1 MMQRLMHLLGI
12 DFFRVSHAERLVSA
26 AGAFIGILA
35 IMLISTYFLK
45 DHTAVILIASMG
57 ASAVLLFAV
66 PHGALSQPWALVGG
80 HLISAVIGVSCAK
93 LIPDQLIAA
102 PLATGLAVG
111 AMYYLR
117 CIHPP
122 GGATALVSVIGGPEI
137 TALGYGFVI
146 TPVSINVLAI
156 LLTAVLFNT
165 FFAWRRYPAY
175 LGRRKIETDADLIP
189 DEAEAIAREDFISAL
204 SEIDS
209 YIDVTEDDLLTIY
222 HLVTQRREGAHL
234 RPSELELGHY
244 YSNGQYGELWSVRQ
258 IIDWPDVSAQ
268 GEPKLIY
275 KVVAGDGRR
284 TTGVLSMTAFA
295 NWAKHEVFLDE
306 ENWRRVPRDDLDRN
320 IQD

>member
-1 MMQRLMHLLGI
+1 MHIAGI
-12 DFFRVSHAERLVSA
+12 DFYRVSHAERLASA
-26 AGAFIGILA
+26 AGAFIGILT
-35 IMLISTYFLK
+35 IMLISSYFLK
-45 DHTAVILIASMG
+45 GHTSVILIASMG

-80 HLISAVIGVSCAK
+80 HLISAIIGVSCAK
-93 LIPDQLIAA
+93 LIPDIMIAA
-102 PLATGLAVG
+102 PLAVGLAVG
-111 AMYYLR
+111 AMHYLR

-122 GGATALVSVIGGPEI
+122 GGATALVSVIGGSEI

-146 TPVSINVLAI
+146 TPVLINVLVI
-156 LLTAVLFNT
+156 LLSAVFFNF

-175 LGRRKIETDADLIP
+175 LVRRRTKGGADQIP
-189 DEAEAIAREDFISAL
+189 TEAESIAREDFVSAL

-222 HLVTQRREGAHL
+222 NLVTKRREGAHL

-258 IIDWPDVSAQ
+258 IIDWPEASAQ

-275 KVVAGDGRR
+275 KIVAGVGRR
-284 TTGVLSMTAFA
+284 TTGVLSMTEFA
-295 NWAKHEVFLDE
+295 NWARHEVFLDE
-306 ENWRRVPRDDLDRN
+306 ENWRRVPSKEPGN
-320 IQD
+320 NVQD

>member
-1 MMQRLMHLLGI
+1 MRILGV
-12 DFFRVSHAERLVSA
+12 DFYRVSHTERLVSA

-35 IMLISTYFLK
+35 IMLISSYFLE
-45 DHTAVILIASMG
+45 DRTDVILIASMG

-80 HLISAVIGVSCAK
+80 HLVSALIGVSCAK
-93 LIPDQLIAA
+93 LIPEVLIVA
-102 PLATGLAVG
+102 PLAVGLAVG
-111 AMYYLR
+111 AMHYLR

-146 TPVSINVLAI
+146 TPVLINVLAI
-156 LLTAVLFNT
+156 LLTAVLFNYI
-165 FFAWRRYPAY
+165 FAWRRYPAY
-175 LGRRKIETDADLIP
+175 LGRRKMETEIDQMPDA
-189 DEAEAIAREDFISAL
+189 AEAIAREDFVSAL

-222 HLVTQRREGAHL
+222 QLVTQRREGAHL
-234 RPSELELGHY
+234 RPSELKLGHY

-258 IIDWPDVSAQ
+258 IIDWPEASTQ

-275 KVVAGDGRR
+275 KAVAGVGRR
-284 TTGVLSMTAFA
+284 TTGVLSLTEFA
-295 NWAKHEVFLDE
+295 NWSKYEVFLDE
-306 ENWRRVPRDDLDRN
+306 ENWRRVSSHESGSN
-320 IQD
+320 NQD